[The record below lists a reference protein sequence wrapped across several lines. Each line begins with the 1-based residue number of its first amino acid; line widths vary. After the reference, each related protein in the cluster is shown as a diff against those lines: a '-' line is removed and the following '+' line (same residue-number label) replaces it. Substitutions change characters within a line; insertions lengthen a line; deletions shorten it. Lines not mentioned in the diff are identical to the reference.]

1 MGWAGGHCL
10 YSVSEVT
17 FDSSYEVNR
26 TFQLETEGVDTVE
39 LQVDEGDEVSVFL
52 LEGRDKIYLVPSD
65 DYYTQTFS
73 SEQGQ
78 LTIPVRSSPLY
89 LLVTSQEAA
98 SASVFFS
105 PNHHSNSDSSALT
118 YILVGVLVPLTV
130 LFLIL
135 TSVVLFFKMRRRPQL
150 NAASNP
156 TAPLTQPHVH
166 LLEQLNL
173 SSPVKKFS
181 VLSSHFS
188 SECAVCLESF
198 QLDSEVRML
207 DCGHV
212 YHSACLENL
221 VIRQQSCCV
230 CKQSFENKL
239 NTSYLTT
246 MGDST
251 QARD

>member
-1 MGWAGGHCL
+1 L
-10 YSVSEVT
+10 YPVAEVT
-17 FDSSYEVNR
+17 YNSPYEVNR
-26 TFQLETEGVDTVE
+26 TFQMETEGVETVE
-39 LQVDEGDEVSVFL
+39 LQVDEGGEVTVYM
-52 LEGRDKIYLVPSD
+52 LEGRDKLYLVPSD
-65 DYYTQTFS
+65 DYYTRTFI

-78 LTIPVRSSPLY
+78 LIIPVLSSPLY

-98 SASVFFS
+98 LTSVFFS
-105 PNHHSNSDSSALT
+105 PSHTSSSNSSPIT
-118 YILVGVLVPLTV
+118 YILVGVLIPVSV
-130 LFLIL
+130 LFLAL
-135 TSVVLFFKMRRRPQL
+135 AALMLFYKSRRRPQL
-150 NAASNP
+150 NATSNP
-156 TAPLTQPHVH
+156 TAPLTQPNVQ

-173 SSPVKKFS
+173 NSPVKKYS
-181 VLSSHFS
+181 ALASHFS

-198 QLDSEVRML
+198 QIESEVRML

-221 VIRQQSCCV
+221 VVRQQSCCV
-230 CKQSFENKL
+230 CKQSFESKL